1 MTKRD
6 GSKGR
11 ASAICI
17 RREHLLWDDGGG
29 ARKNGGQVLIS
40 AAKPRDFNVL
50 PGQGCACAFSGEM
63 ESG

>member
-1 MTKRD
+1 MTERD

-11 ASAICI
+11 ASGICI
-17 RREHLLWDDGGG
+17 HREHLLWDDGDV
-29 ARKNGGQVLIS
+29 ARKNGCQVLIS

-50 PGQGCACAFSGEM
+50 LGRGCSRAFSDQG